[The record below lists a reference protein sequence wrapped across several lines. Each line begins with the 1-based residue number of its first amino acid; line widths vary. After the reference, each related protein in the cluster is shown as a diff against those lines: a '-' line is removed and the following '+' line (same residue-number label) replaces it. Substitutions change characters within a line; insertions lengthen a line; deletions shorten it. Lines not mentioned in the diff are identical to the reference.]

1 MVRWRASWWVRSAVL
16 SYAADVAGI
25 VVAAVVSSRVS
36 VTVASVAAA
45 AAVLTAFGLLVV
57 VLLLVAARHSE
68 RLWVIPA
75 ALFLAAPALFL
86 AGLLVAAQVVP
97 GFDVDGAWGYLILLV
112 TTFGASEGLSRLA
125 GRVAPVTPESA

>member
-1 MVRWRASWWVRSAVL
+1 MVRWKAAWWVRSAVL
-16 SYAADVAGI
+16 SYAGDVAGI

-36 VTVASVAAA
+36 VTVAGVAVA

-68 RLWVIPA
+68 KLWAIPA

-97 GFDVDGAWGYLILLV
+97 GFDVDGVWGYLILLV
-112 TTFGASEGLSRLA
+112 ITFATSQGLSWLA
-125 GRVAPVTPESA
+125 SRVSPVTPEST

>member
-1 MVRWRASWWVRSAVL
+1 MVRWKATWWARSAVL
-16 SYAADVAGI
+16 SYAGDVAGI

-36 VTVASVAAA
+36 VTFAGVAAA

-68 RLWVIPA
+68 RLWAIPA

-86 AGLLVAAQVVP
+86 AGLLVAAQVVA
-97 GFDVDGAWGYLILLV
+97 GFDLGGIWGYVILLV
-112 TTFGASEGLSRLA
+112 TTFGASQGLSWLA
-125 GRVAPVTPESA
+125 SRVAPVTPEST

>member
-1 MVRWRASWWVRSAVL
+1 MVRWKAASWVRSAVL
-16 SYAADVAGI
+16 SYAGDVAGI

-36 VTVASVAAA
+36 VTVTGVLVA
-45 AAVLTAFGLLVV
+45 AAVLTVFGLLVV

-68 RLWVIPA
+68 KLWAIPA

-97 GFDVDGAWGYLILLV
+97 GFDVDGVWGYLILLV
-112 TTFGASEGLSRLA
+112 TTFATSQGLSWLA
-125 GRVAPVTPESA
+125 NRVAPVTPEST